1 VTPLNKYVILIYFIF
16 YINVT
21 RSLMLILFI
30 SKHDKKKLWIYIF
43 FLLGCLKKNDIHLD
57 VKIIGRKLMQKKNP
71 IMYFFFSSGSVT
83 FLLHANTHPQTF
95 QASLTFFWVIS
106 TKDFPSVIVII
117 KKELEL
123 SLIVIMI

>member
-30 SKHDKKKLWIYIF
+30 SKHDKKEWIYIF